1 MITLVTL
8 HPDPCVSL
16 PFLRADQGVDA
27 LLGGCPALTKLKLN
41 THTIF
46 HGGGL
51 SFVKLNQESVDTL
64 IARGLDVADITY
76 GLDKLNGAGL
86 MRRQA

>member
-1 MITLVTL
+1 M
-8 HPDPCVSL
+8 
-16 PFLRADQGVDA
+16 DA
-27 LLGGCPALTKLKLN
+27 LLNGCPALTKLKLN
-41 THTIF
+41 TQTIF
-46 HGGGL
+46 HKRVQR

>member
-1 MITLVTL
+1 MYFKL
-8 HPDPCVSL
+8 CL

-64 IARGLDVADITY
+64 IARGLDVADITT
-76 GLDKLNGAGL
+76 GL
-86 MRRQA
+86 MMPRSNVMRQA